1 VTLSR
6 KDRLVSY
13 KLAKILKGGRH
24 DKMLRMLSS
33 NRTFKNVK
41 DYYEINLHF

>member
-1 VTLSR
+1 LSR
-6 KDRLVSY
+6 RGKLASY
-13 KLAKILKGGRH
+13 KFTKILKGGRH

-33 NRTFKNVK
+33 NRTFKNIK